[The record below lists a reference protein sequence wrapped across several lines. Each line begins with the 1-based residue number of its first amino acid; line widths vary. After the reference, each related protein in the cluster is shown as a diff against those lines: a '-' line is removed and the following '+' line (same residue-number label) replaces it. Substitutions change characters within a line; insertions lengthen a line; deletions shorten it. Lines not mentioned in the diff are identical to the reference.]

1 MKNPIQAFLDW
12 YRSLALGQRQYL
24 AHMYIVLTTQNTAD
38 LVMDRDTS
46 PGRFELH
53 VVKQDFPVRT
63 VARMMLIRSVIDF
76 IFINKDLL
84 SQATPGAPSIVD
96 ISEKQWEKGLE
107 SWKILR
113 EVELSDYYTHL
124 WLKSELNK

>member
-1 MKNPIQAFLDW
+1 
-12 YRSLALGQRQYL
+12 
-24 AHMYIVLTTQNTAD
+24 MYIVLTTQNTAD
-38 LVMDRDTS
+38 FVMDRDTS

-63 VARMMLIRSVIDF
+63 VARMMVIRSVIDF

-96 ISEKQWEKGLE
+96 ISEKHWEKGLE

-124 WLKSELNK
+124 WLKSEL